1 MRATIEVYDPKP
13 EPKIP
18 TFSGKD
24 FFMSKMEKRVGSE
37 RRSHMSSEGASS
49 ILLKSEKSA
58 SELSQRLIEVLDE
71 EEDLRKSV

>member
-18 TFSGKD
+18 TFSGRD

-37 RRSHMSSEGASS
+37 KRSHHHMSSERASS
-49 ILLKSEKSA
+49 ILLRSEKSA
-58 SELSQRLIEVLDE
+58 SELS
-71 EEDLRKSV
+71 